1 MNITWPRAKCHL
13 GAQCCFPQGEL
24 RPRYKCVICKVQ
36 LHSAEMGCSTK
47 HGEDG
52 VVRCINT
59 SACQRRSK
67 PSRKTPTGKGGGN
80 KRKSSGKKT
89 NTSVAPNPVQKKK
102 TREDPG
108 PPRVAAI
115 AVTNIDTVST
125 SGGDP
130 KQVQK
135 QTTGGGRPAAPKV
148 AAVSGTNIPTVST
161 GGGYPKQVQK
171 QTTGGGPAAPKVAA
185 VSGMNINTVSTG
197 GGDKA
202 RNLMENRTNVRRVL
216 IKGAM
221 VALTKEQSDLL
232 DVYDNSELLKRDKEM
247 EREIRFAVRG
257 YVWSSTKFVIGEG
270 AQKRGRMIGNKRM
283 KLVPELGNSHERPDF
298 TIPSAG
304 YQARLLEFCNYSS
317 ADKTAGERALF
328 WKSYED
334 IVKSE
339 IQVKRSSAS
348 RAVKQT
354 LKDSKLWL
362 LVSVLRNSCFR

>member
-13 GAQCCFPQGEL
+13 GAKCCFPQGEL

-67 PSRKTPTGKGGGN
+67 PSRKTPTGKGVGN

-89 NTSVAPNPVQKKK
+89 NTSVAPKPVQKKK
-102 TREDPG
+102 TRAGPG
-108 PPRVAAI
+108 APRVAAI

-148 AAVSGTNIPTVST
+148 AAVSGTNIP
-161 GGGYPKQVQK
+161 
-171 QTTGGGPAAPKVAA
+171 
-185 VSGMNINTVSTG
+185 TVSTG

>member
-13 GAQCCFPQGEL
+13 GAKCCFPQGEL

-67 PSRKTPTGKGGGN
+67 PSRKTPTEKGVGN

-89 NTSVAPNPVQKKK
+89 NTSVAPKPVQKKK
-102 TREDPG
+102 TRAGPG
-108 PPRVAAI
+108 EPRVAAI

-148 AAVSGTNIPTVST
+148 AAVSGTNIP
-161 GGGYPKQVQK
+161 
-171 QTTGGGPAAPKVAA
+171 
-185 VSGMNINTVSTG
+185 TVSTG

>member
-67 PSRKTPTGKGGGN
+67 PSRKTPTEKGVGN

-89 NTSVAPNPVQKKK
+89 NTSVAPKPVQKKK
-102 TREDPG
+102 TRAGPG
-108 PPRVAAI
+108 APRVAAI

-148 AAVSGTNIPTVST
+148 AAVSGTNIP
-161 GGGYPKQVQK
+161 
-171 QTTGGGPAAPKVAA
+171 
-185 VSGMNINTVSTG
+185 TVSTG

>member
-1 MNITWPRAKCHL
+1 MNITWTRAKCHL
-13 GAQCCFPQGEL
+13 GAKCCFPQGEL

-67 PSRKTPTGKGGGN
+67 PPRKTPTEKGVGN

-89 NTSVAPNPVQKKK
+89 NNSVAPKPVQKKK
-102 TREDPG
+102 TRAGPG
-108 PPRVAAI
+108 APRVAAI

-125 SGGDP
+125 GGGDP

-148 AAVSGTNIPTVST
+148 AAVSGT
-161 GGGYPKQVQK
+161 
-171 QTTGGGPAAPKVAA
+171 
-185 VSGMNINTVSTG
+185 NINTVSTG

>member
-67 PSRKTPTGKGGGN
+67 PSRKTSTAKGVSN

-89 NTSVAPNPVQKKK
+89 NNSVAPKPVQKKK
-102 TREDPG
+102 TRAGPG
-108 PPRVAAI
+108 APRVAAI

-148 AAVSGTNIPTVST
+148 AAVSGT
-161 GGGYPKQVQK
+161 
-171 QTTGGGPAAPKVAA
+171 
-185 VSGMNINTVSTG
+185 NINTVSTG

>member
-67 PSRKTPTGKGGGN
+67 PSRKTPTEKGVGN

-89 NTSVAPNPVQKKK
+89 NTSVAPKPVQKKK
-102 TREDPG
+102 TRAGPG
-108 PPRVAAI
+108 APRVAAI

-125 SGGDP
+125 GGGDP

-161 GGGYPKQVQK
+161 GGG
-171 QTTGGGPAAPKVAA
+171 
-185 VSGMNINTVSTG
+185 
-197 GGDKA
+197 DKA
-202 RNLMENRTNVRRVL
+202 RNQMENRTNVRRVL

-304 YQARLLEFCNYSS
+304 YQARLLDFCNYSS

>member
-13 GAQCCFPQGEL
+13 GAKCCFPQGEL

-67 PSRKTPTGKGGGN
+67 PSRKTPTEKGVGN

-89 NTSVAPNPVQKKK
+89 NTSVAPKPVQKKK
-102 TREDPG
+102 TRAGPG
-108 PPRVAAI
+108 APRVAAI

-148 AAVSGTNIPTVST
+148 AAVSGTNIP
-161 GGGYPKQVQK
+161 
-171 QTTGGGPAAPKVAA
+171 
-185 VSGMNINTVSTG
+185 TVSTG

>member
-67 PSRKTPTGKGGGN
+67 PSRKTSTAKGVSN

-89 NTSVAPNPVQKKK
+89 NNSVAPKPVQKKK
-102 TREDPG
+102 TRAGPG

-148 AAVSGTNIPTVST
+148 AAVSGTNIP
-161 GGGYPKQVQK
+161 
-171 QTTGGGPAAPKVAA
+171 
-185 VSGMNINTVSTG
+185 TVSTG